1 MSRLTVRLPDT
12 LHEQLSD
19 MAESEGISLN
29 QYIVYALTR
38 QVTLAYTVRPTAAS
52 EAIEQCAA
60 YTALLQ
66 SLGQATFEE
75 TEAVMR
81 EREDVTPERA
91 ESAGHQTSPGT
102 ACTTSHRVVPS
113 LAEGRPAL
121 GAGTLCVWL
130 RREPAPPP

>member
-38 QVTLAYTVRPTAAS
+38 QVTLAYTVRPTSAS
-52 EAIEQCAA
+52 EAIEQRAA

-81 EREDVTPERA
+81 EREEVAPERELSPQVVKHLQERLA
-91 ESAGHQTSPGT
+91 HQVIGS
-102 ACTTSHRVVPS
+102 SQI
-113 LAEGRPAL
+113 
-121 GAGTLCVWL
+121 
-130 RREPAPPP
+130 